1 MLARGLL
8 GTPRYLERVVR
19 ALPSTLPNLEDAP
32 ILSDIPGAKTLGRA
46 TARMA
51 RALRGRESRVL
62 ERTTLTRPRT
72 SFNGR
77 VSPHR
82 RFAFGQLS
90 LDDVKAIKNAYGCTV
105 NDVVVAHLR
114 RRGAA
119 VAGRARRAA
128 RGAAGD
134 AGARLGADRG
144 AARAPTATG
153 SG

>member
-8 GTPRYLERVVR
+8 GTPRYVERVAR

-32 ILSDIPGAKTLGRA
+32 ILNEIPGAKTLGRVSS
-46 TARMA
+46 RFA

-62 ERTTLTRPRT
+62 ERSTLSRPRT

-77 VSPHR
+77 VSAHR

-90 LDDVKAIKNAYGCTV
+90 LADVKAIKNAYGYTV
-105 NDVVVAHLR
+105 NDVVVALC
-114 RRGAA
+114 
-119 VAGRARRAA
+119 
-128 RGAAGD
+128 
-134 AGARLGADRG
+134 AGAVRRWLVEHDELPDEPLVTQVPVSVRTEESWGRSA
-144 AARAPTATG
+144 TA